1 MGRGVSWILDP
12 ELVILRSKIWYQ
24 WPWGCWDSID
34 GITEY
39 ALSQNLD
46 IRTVQGHTFQ
56 SRRRRQVSG
65 HVREKFVLL
74 DGDRVISGS
83 YRCVPS

>member
-1 MGRGVSWILDP
+1 MSCRIFDP
-12 ELVILRSKIWYQ
+12 ELVILRSKICYQ
-24 WPWGCWDSID
+24 WPWGCWDSIHS
-34 GITEY
+34 IIKY
-39 ALSQNLD
+39 AFSQNLD

-56 SRRRRQVSG
+56 SRERRQVSG
-65 HVREKFVLL
+65 HVREKFLLL